1 LPIFQFIFVSICGML
16 NSKQISS
23 LMHSVGFDA
32 WGVVR
37 AEKLSDA
44 KVRFEAWL
52 EDGAAYRL
60 DYLSRNIDKRF
71 DPTLLVPEAK
81 SVIVGAVSYKNR
93 FSEGYKANFDA
104 RIASY
109 ALTNDYH
116 TTLREML
123 RKVALGLGFSD
134 PRSVK
139 ICVDS
144 VPLAEKSLA
153 KRAGI
158 GWIGRN
164 SLIINPSF
172 GSFMVLCELIVPE
185 ECDEYS
191 TPYEEDGCVGCGRCL
206 LRCPTGAIRPNRSI
220 NTALCISNRTIEQGE
235 NNFDSKGWI
244 FGCDECQSCC
254 PHNAKAPLATNPRL
268 APTFNPLDYNA
279 DFWAT
284 LPPEEAQKRFGHT
297 ALARKFQ
304 K

>member
-1 LPIFQFIFVSICGML
+1 ML

-44 KVRFEAWL
+44 KARFDAWL

-81 SVIVGAVSYKNR
+81 SVIIGAVSYKNR
-93 FSEGYKANFDA
+93 FSEGYETDFDA

-153 KRAGI
+153 KGAGI

-164 SLIINPSF
+164 SLVINPSL
-172 GSFMVLCELIVPE
+172 GSFMVLGELIVPE

-191 TPYEEDGCVGCGRCL
+191 TPYEGDGCVGCGRCL

-220 NTALCISNRTIEQGE
+220 NTALCISNRTIEE
-235 NNFDSKGWI
+235 SNDEPFDTRGWV
-244 FGCDECQSCC
+244 FGCDECQTCC
-254 PHNAKAPLATNPRL
+254 PHNQDSPL
-268 APTFNPLDYNA
+268 FHNPLFAPKVTPTDYNSN
-279 DFWAT
+279 FWAKLT
-284 LPPEEAQKRFGHT
+284 TEEGKKLFEGT
-297 ALARKFQ
+297 PLVRKF
-304 K
+304 KNR

>member
-1 LPIFQFIFVSICGML
+1 ML
-16 NSKQISS
+16 KIAQISE
-23 LMHSVGFDA
+23 LMLDVGFDA

-44 KVRFEAWL
+44 KARFEGWL
-52 EDGAAYRL
+52 EEGAAYHL
-60 DYLSRNIDKRF
+60 DYLRRNIDKRF
-71 DPTLLVPEAK
+71 NPALLVPEAK

-93 FSEGYKANFDA
+93 FSEGYEADFDA

-109 ALTNDYH
+109 ALTDDYH
-116 TTLREML
+116 TTLRDML

-172 GSFMVLCELIVPE
+172 GSFMVLGELIVPE

-220 NTALCISNRTIEQGE
+220 NTSLCISNRTIEEAGDE
-235 NNFDSKGWI
+235 LFDTKGWV
-244 FGCDECQSCC
+244 FGCDECQTCC
-254 PHNAKAPLATNPRL
+254 PHNQDSPLFR
-268 APTFNPLDYNA
+268 NPLFAPKVNPTDYDSN
-279 DFWAT
+279 FWAKLT
-284 LPPEEAQKRFGHT
+284 PEEGKKLFEGT
-297 ALARKFQ
+297 PLVRKF
-304 K
+304 KNR

>member
-1 LPIFQFIFVSICGML
+1 MLKIAQISELML
-16 NSKQISS
+16 N
-23 LMHSVGFDA
+23 VGFDA

-44 KVRFEAWL
+44 KARFEDWL
-52 EDGAAYRL
+52 EEGAAHRL

-71 DPTLLVPEAK
+71 NPALLVPEAK

-93 FSEGYKANFDA
+93 FSEGYEADLDA

-109 ALTNDYH
+109 ALSDDYH
-116 TTLREML
+116 TTLRDML

-172 GSFMVLCELIVPE
+172 GSFMVLGELIVPE

-220 NTALCISNRTIEQGE
+220 NTSLCISNRTIEEAGDE
-235 NNFDSKGWI
+235 PFDTKGWV
-244 FGCDECQSCC
+244 FGCDECQTCC
-254 PHNAKAPLATNPRL
+254 PHNQDSPLFR
-268 APTFNPLDYNA
+268 NPLFAPKVNPTDYDSN
-279 DFWAT
+279 FWAKLT
-284 LPPEEAQKRFGHT
+284 PEEGKKLFEGT
-297 ALARKFQ
+297 PLVRKF
-304 K
+304 KNR

>member
-1 LPIFQFIFVSICGML
+1 
-16 NSKQISS
+16 
-23 LMHSVGFDA
+23 MHSVGFDA

-44 KVRFEAWL
+44 KARFEAWL

-93 FSEGYKANFDA
+93 FSEGYEADFDA

-153 KRAGI
+153 KGAGI

-164 SLIINPSF
+164 SLVINPSL
-172 GSFMVLCELIVPE
+172 GSFMVLGELIVPE

-191 TPYEEDGCVGCGRCL
+191 KPYEEDGCVGCGRCL

-220 NTALCISNRTIEQGE
+220 NTALCISNRTIEE
-235 NNFDSKGWI
+235 SNDEPFDTKGWV
-244 FGCDECQSCC
+244 FGCDECQTCC
-254 PHNAKAPLATNPRL
+254 PHNQESPL
-268 APTFNPLDYNA
+268 FHNPLFAPKVTPTDYNSN
-279 DFWAT
+279 FWAKLT
-284 LPPEEAQKRFGHT
+284 PEEGKKLFEGT
-297 ALARKFQ
+297 PLVRKF
-304 K
+304 KNR

>member
-1 LPIFQFIFVSICGML
+1 ML

-44 KVRFEAWL
+44 KARFEAWL

-93 FSEGYKANFDA
+93 FSEGYEADFDA

-153 KRAGI
+153 KGAGI

-164 SLIINPSF
+164 SLVINPSL
-172 GSFMVLCELIVPE
+172 GSFMVLGELIVPE

-191 TPYEEDGCVGCGRCL
+191 KPYEEDGCVGCGRCL

-220 NTALCISNRTIEQGE
+220 NTALCISNRTIEE
-235 NNFDSKGWI
+235 SNDEPFDTKGWV
-244 FGCDECQSCC
+244 FGCDECQTCC
-254 PHNAKAPLATNPRL
+254 PHNQDSPL
-268 APTFNPLDYNA
+268 FHNPLFAPKVTPTDYNSN
-279 DFWAT
+279 FWAKLT
-284 LPPEEAQKRFGHT
+284 PEEGKKLFEGT
-297 ALARKFQ
+297 PLVRKF
-304 K
+304 KNR

>member
-1 LPIFQFIFVSICGML
+1 
-16 NSKQISS
+16 
-23 LMHSVGFDA
+23 MHSVGFDA

-44 KVRFEAWL
+44 KARFEAWL

-71 DPTLLVPEAK
+71 DPTLLLPEAK

-93 FSEGYKANFDA
+93 FSEGYKADFDA

-153 KRAGI
+153 KGAGI

-164 SLIINPSF
+164 SLVINPLL
-172 GSFMVLCELIVPE
+172 GSFMVLGELIVPE

-191 TPYEEDGCVGCGRCL
+191 KPYEEDGCVGCGRCL

-220 NTALCISNRTIEQGE
+220 NTALCISNRTIEE
-235 NNFDSKGWI
+235 SNDEPFDTKGWV
-244 FGCDECQSCC
+244 FGCDECQTCC
-254 PHNAKAPLATNPRL
+254 PHNQDSPL
-268 APTFNPLDYNA
+268 FHNPLFAPKVTPTDYNSN
-279 DFWAT
+279 FWAKLT
-284 LPPEEAQKRFGHT
+284 PEEGKKLFEGT
-297 ALARKFQ
+297 PLVRKF
-304 K
+304 KNR